1 MALRKQQAV
10 FMLCWKV
17 TTLRSLFIPIFNV
30 VITLLNSIPLLVKLA
45 YLECRLEVPK
55 IGSFK
60 VVIKGYFVILLNAI
74 TFQLHHAKIY
84 NRRDIVSTTCF
95 FK

>member
-30 VITLLNSIPLLVKLA
+30 VITLLNSIPLLVKLST
-45 YLECRLEVPK
+45 
-55 IGSFK
+55 IGS
-60 VVIKGYFVILLNAI
+60 LLPSQW
-74 TFQLHHAKIY
+74 QLY
-84 NRRDIVSTTCF
+84 CIVSNLWEW
-95 FK
+95 KQRLNLKR